1 MEKNMAVSLELCK
14 YAHTFLFR
22 SFSSSLFFF
31 LAYLQD
37 YMIGYI
43 IEAHKEIRFSHLCSA
58 NKNQKPA

>member
-1 MEKNMAVSLELCK
+1 MEKIWQYHLNYVNMHIHFYFVL
-14 YAHTFLFR
+14 FLL
-22 SFSSSLFFF
+22 LFFF